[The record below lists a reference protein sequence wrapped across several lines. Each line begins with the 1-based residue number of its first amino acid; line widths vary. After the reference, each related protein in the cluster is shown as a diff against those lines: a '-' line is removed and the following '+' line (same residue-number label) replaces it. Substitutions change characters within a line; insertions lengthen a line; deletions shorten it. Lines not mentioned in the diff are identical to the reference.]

1 MSEQIPIQPKSSSKR
16 TQDEISKNPTPNFTP
31 PITPRSNTSSPIG
44 LSPPRKIIAPSI
56 LEKDMLQGD
65 RDARNLKLAHDIA
78 FDGNLKLNEKS
89 QLHSDDETASL
100 HFSDVEGDEA
110 DSGKISQNSNPILKK
125 LQEAYWDKI
134 QQDINEDEWNVI
146 ISPLKEIKT
155 AIFDLLPKRK
165 ITSIHKDLEEK
176 IDFKII
182 ENQIEND
189 TFDLNEFKNNIIII
203 IDIMSK
209 VCAPVRDEKIN
220 QLRLDLTK
228 AKKYEIT
235 KILDSIFKL
244 VKLMN
249 IDMANFS
256 IKAIRPYIQKQQIE
270 YERNK
275 MHDYL
280 KKNPEKGL
288 EHSKAWLKI
297 AFLELKNLENEKLE
311 DNYKQDPEN
320 VEKPDPNNN
329 ISPIGPNKVLDQAF
343 YNLIVNPPASYENWV
358 GFFID
363 IRYKGSSLR

>member
-189 TFDLNEFKNNIIII
+189 TFDLNEFKNNIILSTLKLIYG
-203 IDIMSK
+203 DI
-209 VCAPVRDEKIN
+209 AGEP
-220 QLRLDLTK
+220 
-228 AKKYEIT
+228 
-235 KILDSIFKL
+235 
-244 VKLMN
+244 
-249 IDMANFS
+249 
-256 IKAIRPYIQKQQIE
+256 
-270 YERNK
+270 
-275 MHDYL
+275 
-280 KKNPEKGL
+280 
-288 EHSKAWLKI
+288 
-297 AFLELKNLENEKLE
+297 
-311 DNYKQDPEN
+311 
-320 VEKPDPNNN
+320 
-329 ISPIGPNKVLDQAF
+329 ISAT
-343 YNLIVNPPASYENWV
+343 
-358 GFFID
+358 
-363 IRYKGSSLR
+363 RT